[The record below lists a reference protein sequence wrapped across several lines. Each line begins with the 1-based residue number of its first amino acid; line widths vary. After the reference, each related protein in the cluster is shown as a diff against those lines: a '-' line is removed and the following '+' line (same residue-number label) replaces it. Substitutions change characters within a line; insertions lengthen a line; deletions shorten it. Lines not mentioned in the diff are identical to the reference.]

1 MPQVFYIHLAG
12 LSVFKRKNGRNIC
25 LFQRKLQTL
34 AKSALFS
41 ILLPGYFFKFNTMKK
56 KLWYEAPEAELLDI
70 RPEASILSPVS
81 VSGNSGEDLDDPV
94 STNPWS

>member
-1 MPQVFYIHLAG
+1 MSFPTKIANFGQ
-12 LSVFKRKNGRNIC
+12 IC
-25 LFQRKLQTL
+25 AFFDLIAR
-34 AKSALFS
+34 
-41 ILLPGYFFKFNTMKK
+41 IFFKFNTMKK

-94 STNPWS
+94 PTNPWS

>member
-1 MPQVFYIHLAG
+1 
-12 LSVFKRKNGRNIC
+12 
-25 LFQRKLQTL
+25 
-34 AKSALFS
+34 
-41 ILLPGYFFKFNTMKK
+41 MKK

-94 STNPWS
+94 PTNPWS